1 MSTAAEELLAEAL
14 KLAPADRE
22 FLAAQLWDS
31 VEHPPADDI
40 DWEAEISR
48 RIDESDSGVP
58 GIPGEVV
65 MARVRKLVADARLR
79 VP

>member
-14 KLAPADRE
+14 KLAPEDRE
-22 FLAAQLWDS
+22 FLAAQIMDS
-31 VEHPPADDI
+31 LEHPPAPDI
-40 DWEAEISR
+40 DWEAEIKR
-48 RIDESDSGVP
+48 RIEESDSGVP

-65 MARVRKLVADARLR
+65 MARAGKLVADARLR